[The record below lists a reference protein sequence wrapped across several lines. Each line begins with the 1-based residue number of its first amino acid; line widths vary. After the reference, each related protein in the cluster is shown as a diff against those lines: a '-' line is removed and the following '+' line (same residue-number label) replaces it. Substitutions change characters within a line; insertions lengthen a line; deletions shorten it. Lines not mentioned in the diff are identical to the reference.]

1 MEICIHRGTHE
12 IGGTC
17 VEIAHDGFRIA
28 VDLGLPLDAEDN
40 GPELLPSVAGITHPA
55 DDFIGIIIS
64 HPHQDHYG
72 LLAHVLENIP
82 IAMGQAARR
91 ILETASRFM
100 PGPKPHLG
108 NLELKDRKALKLG
121 PFSITPF
128 MVDHSAYDAYA
139 LLIEAGGYRV
149 FYSGDFRAH
158 GRKAALFEK
167 LIAAPP
173 TPIDCLMLEGTSLA
187 RLDEDAHFVT
197 ESELEKQFVE
207 AFKRIN
213 GLAMVFASGQNVD
226 RLVTIY
232 RAAKDSGRCLIMDL
246 YTSEILAATENE
258 NLPQGHWDNIRVI
271 IPYSQSKQATET
283 ENLFEHHHCINW
295 KKLHELAPK
304 AVMLCRATMLKQI
317 AGSGNLAGAEVI
329 YSMWDGYLKDGK
341 LQAQLD
347 ALNIPLTKIH
357 TSGHADIPTL
367 KRLVAAL
374 QPKNITPIHSEHPQ
388 LFETL
393 FPNVVTRTDGEWWS
407 I

>member
-28 VDLGLPLDAEDN
+28 VDLGLPLDADHN
-40 GPELLPSVAGITHPA
+40 GPEWLPSVAGITHPA
-55 DDFIGIIIS
+55 EDFLGIIIS

-72 LLAHVLENIP
+72 LLAHVPENLP

-100 PGPKPHLG
+100 PGPKSHLG
-108 NLELKDRKALKLG
+108 NLELKDRKALTLG
-121 PFSITPF
+121 PFTITPF

-139 LLIEAGGYRV
+139 LLIEAGGRRV

-158 GRKAALFEK
+158 GRKAALFER
-167 LIAAPP
+167 LVAAPP

-187 RLDEDAHFVT
+187 RLDENAHFIT
-197 ESELEKQFVE
+197 ESGLEQQFVC
-207 AFKRIN
+207 AFKHIA

-232 RAAKDSGRCLIMDL
+232 RAALKSGRCLIMDI
-246 YTSEILAATENE
+246 YTAEILASTENE
-258 NLPQGHWDNIRVI
+258 HLPQGHWENIRVI
-271 IPYSQSKQATET
+271 IPYSQSRQADET
-283 ENLFEHHHCINW
+283 PNLFKRHRCINW
-295 KKLHELAPK
+295 AKLHELAPK
-304 AVMLCRATMLKQI
+304 AVMLCRASMLRQ
-317 AGSGNLAGAEVI
+317 LANTGTLTGAEVI
-329 YSMWDGYLKDGK
+329 YSMWDGYLEDGR

-347 ALNIPLTKIH
+347 ALNIPLSKIH
-357 TSGHADIPTL
+357 TSGHADTPTL

-374 QPKNITPIHSEHPQ
+374 QPKTVIPIHSEHPE

-393 FPNVVTRTDGEWWS
+393 FPNVVARTDGEWWS